1 MALFQ
6 GDDPDD
12 VFKAALSFVDE
23 FEFAPANAQVQAA
36 TSLSVVPLPKEE
48 KRRRRAERKR
58 LLRQAGVYS
67 DPNRARNEQT
77 REIAFL
83 REQMEKLQ
91 LNLHVLQNHKTRTK
105 TTLLAVTN
113 SRPSLWQEQA
123 ERQRRRREEAECD
136 NVRLRLAMERQKK
149 VADSLGVLIRKRTR
163 QLNNEC
169 ASLISQCCANHPV
182 IDVLDFCGDVEDFRE
197 LFYRL
202 DAAYRDVDVVFAAN
216 GLTSR
221 NIPIE
226 DVHMREGVDGKYLEF
241 FTYKDLPFGL
251 QDTAQVSWDYF
262 KGAEKHMASGN
273 LYQKMAKVGD
283 MEKSLDEPYTIIEE
297 FTKEVYSNNSRA
309 DVKMRQV
316 VRRYVEADRD
326 VVIRVSHA
334 APIEVKNKMLRGLT
348 HNVRGFA
355 VTRRSPASTPEHEL
369 TQLQLCTQ
377 IALELNDGATYDANN
392 VRALTNFLI
401 VHGLKNTV
409 VNRQYIE
416 NALADRALKRRI
428 H

>member
-23 FEFAPANAQVQAA
+23 FEFAPANAQVQAV

-163 QLNNEC
+163 QLNNEY
-169 ASLISQCCANHPV
+169 
-182 IDVLDFCGDVEDFRE
+182 GE
-197 LFYRL
+197 
-202 DAAYRDVDVVFAAN
+202 
-216 GLTSR
+216 
-221 NIPIE
+221 
-226 DVHMREGVDGKYLEF
+226 
-241 FTYKDLPFGL
+241 
-251 QDTAQVSWDYF
+251 
-262 KGAEKHMASGN
+262 
-273 LYQKMAKVGD
+273 
-283 MEKSLDEPYTIIEE
+283 EP
-297 FTKEVYSNNSRA
+297 R
-309 DVKMRQV
+309 
-316 VRRYVEADRD
+316 
-326 VVIRVSHA
+326 
-334 APIEVKNKMLRGLT
+334 
-348 HNVRGFA
+348 
-355 VTRRSPASTPEHEL
+355 
-369 TQLQLCTQ
+369 
-377 IALELNDGATYDANN
+377 
-392 VRALTNFLI
+392 
-401 VHGLKNTV
+401 
-409 VNRQYIE
+409 
-416 NALADRALKRRI
+416 
-428 H
+428 